1 MYAVKLI
8 FSIFRHFPIFIML
21 SSISNA
27 SDKSTALRTEAIVF
41 DFDGTL
47 ADTLPLITASWNA
60 ALRDFLPRP
69 HTVEDVVAR
78 FGPTEENMLRA
89 HLHAHDQATVDAAIE
104 RYFAH
109 YTSAHALVQPFEGVT
124 EMLHQTR
131 ARGYK
136 CGLMTGKAHRAA
148 MITLE
153 LLGWQDEFEV
163 IITGDDI
170 ARAKPDPE
178 GIFKALQVLATPP
191 ERAIYLGD
199 MEFDIEAAR
208 AAGCRAFAAGWHAH
222 DAASLRATQPDAWLE
237 KPEDLWRFV

>member
-1 MYAVKLI
+1 MT
-8 FSIFRHFPIFIML
+8 FSDAPNIV
-21 SSISNA
+21 
-27 SDKSTALRTEAIVF
+27 DAIVF

-69 HTVEDVVAR
+69 HSVEDVVAR

-89 HLHAHDQATVDAAIE
+89 YLHDQNQATIDAAIE

-109 YTSAHALVQPFEGVT
+109 YQSEHDLVQPFEGVR

-153 LLGWQDEFEV
+153 LLGWQDEFET

-170 ARAKPDPE
+170 ARTKPDPE
-178 GIFKALQVLATPP
+178 GILKALQVLAVPP
-191 ERAIYLGD
+191 ERAVYLGD
-199 MEFDIEAAR
+199 MDFDIEAAR
-208 AAGCRAFAAGWHAH
+208 AAGCRAFAAGWHTH
-222 DAASLRATQPDAWLE
+222 DVVSLRATKPDAWLNE
-237 KPEDLWRFV
+237 PQDLWHFLP